1 MAETAVHNTDMGAL
15 VEVWVVPGASQ
26 STIVGLHGSSVKIRV
41 TSVPEEG
48 KANREFA
55 RILSNALDASVT
67 LVRGMTSRRKVFQ
80 VSGVDADFIV
90 RKLSLDL

>member
-1 MAETAVHNTDMGAL
+1 MVETAIHNTDLGAL

-26 STIVGLHGSSVKIRV
+26 SKIVGLYGSSLKVRV

-48 KANREFA
+48 KANREVA
-55 RILSNALDASVT
+55 RLLSNVLDASVT

-90 RKLSLDL
+90 QKLGLNP